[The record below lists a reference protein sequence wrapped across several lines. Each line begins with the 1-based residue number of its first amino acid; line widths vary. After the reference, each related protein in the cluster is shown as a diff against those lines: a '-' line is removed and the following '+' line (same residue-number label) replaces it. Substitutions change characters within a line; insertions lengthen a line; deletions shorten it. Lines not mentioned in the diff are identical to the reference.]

1 MRKEGPMLQ
10 WHDNPMS
17 QRTALCLQI
26 KKSRGCKDLQ
36 SLVSGHSNGSANVE
50 NNAETK
56 ETQSSTCQDVSNQLI
71 SVIALNPSILGAQLT
86 LSWAKKQNI

>member
-26 KKSRGCKDLQ
+26 KGVGDAKTYSPL
-36 SLVSGHSNGSANVE
+36 LVAIPMDR
-50 NNAETK
+50 
-56 ETQSSTCQDVSNQLI
+56 QM
-71 SVIALNPSILGAQLT
+71 
-86 LSWAKKQNI
+86 